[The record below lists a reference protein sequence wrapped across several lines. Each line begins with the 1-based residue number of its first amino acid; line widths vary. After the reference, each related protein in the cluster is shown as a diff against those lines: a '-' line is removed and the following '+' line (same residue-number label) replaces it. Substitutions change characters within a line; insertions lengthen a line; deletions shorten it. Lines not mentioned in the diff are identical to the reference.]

1 MTTSP
6 VMDLLARGVP
16 LTLLLD
22 LAEAEGPNSVAINA
36 VERPPGDPIWL
47 EAVDHRGWRD
57 YILRHAG

>member
-6 VMDLLARGVP
+6 VMELLAAGVP

-22 LAEAEGPNSVAINA
+22 LADAAGPDSAAINA

-47 EAVDHRGWRD
+47 EAADHRAWREF
-57 YILRHAG
+57 ILRAG

>member
-6 VMDLLARGVP
+6 VMKMLEAGVP

-22 LAEAEGPNSVAINA
+22 LAAEEGPDSASINA

-47 EAVDHRGWRD
+47 EAADQHAWRD
-57 YILRHAG
+57 FIMRAG

>member
-6 VMDLLARGVP
+6 VLTMLAHRVP

-22 LAEAEGPNSVAINA
+22 LADPVGPDSAAINA

-47 EAVDHRGWRD
+47 EAADQNAWREF
-57 YILRHAG
+57 ILRCAV

>member
-6 VMDLLARGVP
+6 VMKLLEAGVP

-22 LAEAEGPNSVAINA
+22 LAAADGPDSASINA

-47 EAVDHRGWRD
+47 EAADQHAWRD
-57 YILRHAG
+57 FILRCG